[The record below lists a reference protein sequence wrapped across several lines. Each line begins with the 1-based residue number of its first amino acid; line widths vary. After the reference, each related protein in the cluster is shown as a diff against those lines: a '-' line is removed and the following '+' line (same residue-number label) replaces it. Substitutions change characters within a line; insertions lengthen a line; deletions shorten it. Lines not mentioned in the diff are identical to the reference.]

1 MYSGG
6 CGCEVVN
13 TQYWWRPLIQ
23 RPQSSGSCI
32 LKEHAVQ
39 LRFFLLHHATSK
51 TILTQQQSKNLKTF
65 LHSVFCCGACVGVT
79 ADCIFT
85 FFKEF
90 KACFHYLLVA
100 IVWGFP
106 LITTEW
112 PEAKLPFL
120 LCANPSLYTWA
131 TLKSFYIWATLEL
144 PRVVPSTSVVSSLS
158 QAYIQISNSRPNLAN
173 T

>member
-23 RPQSSGSCI
+23 RPQSSGSFI
-32 LKEHAVQ
+32 LEEDAVQ

-51 TILTQQQSKNLKTF
+51 PSSPSNSLKTWRPF
-65 LHSVFCCGACVGVT
+65 FILFFCCAACLRLT

-85 FFKEF
+85 FLKEF

-112 PEAKLPFL
+112 PEAKLPFS
-120 LCANPSLYTWA
+120 NPSFIYEPLSNPFIYEQLFNFQELCQVPLS
-131 TLKSFYIWATLEL
+131 TLSE
-144 PRVVPSTSVVSSLS
+144 TSIH
-158 QAYIQISNSRPNLAN
+158 ADFKF
-173 T
+173 